1 MPKSTAD
8 RRLRIRGTGRHQPDH
23 LTGLTYTLATQR
35 RPGNSRCMSH
45 NPEVAGSTPA
55 PAAASTRVVPSC
67 SVEWPVGDAHL
78 VRILSLRRNRC
89 ETNCFGT
96 DATLGSTAGGSRSR
110 YESSSLVER
119 HGNAVIVISAAA
131 RRAARRRSEILDT
144 TVRKCQRQ
152 FVVKLHPVVL
162 MS

>member
-1 MPKSTAD
+1 MNVRYPTVRRYAHYLSAWRARNSTTAWAK
-8 RRLRIRGTGRHQPDH
+8 RSLRLP
-23 LTGLTYTLATQR
+23 ATMW
-35 RPGNSRCMSH
+35 PAH